1 MREEP
6 SMLSSAA
13 ISSAILY
20 RLPIPAHSIC
30 SSPPTPG
37 AVFLHLHTEHEIS
50 GKQNGVQGGV
60 GVRGYGIFFLFFL
73 EFKNLKESEY

>member
-20 RLPIPAHSIC
+20 RLPIPTHSIC

-50 GKQNGVQGGV
+50 VKQNGVQGGV
-60 GVRGYGIFFLFFL
+60 GVRGSGDFFFGVQNF
-73 EFKNLKESEY
+73 ERE